1 MFQTNSM
8 LITLLLL
15 MSMLAGCIGDSEEF
29 DTSELDEQ
37 ISDLQESLDEQNNTT
52 AQKDA
57 QIQSLLA
64 LLEDANNTTAQ
75 KDAQIQSLLALL
87 EDANNTIGDLELQLN
102 ETNNL
107 ISLCDALAENQIYY
121 CHDVPPL
128 LSMSVSPSG
137 TVKVG
142 ENVHFDATGS
152 SDPNEDPLYF
162 IWVFGD
168 GDIASGMSAYHVYTS
183 QGTFKAKL
191 CVISTDFEICEERDV
206 IVAPA
211 DAVLP
216 TVSIIHYKDNDCTGE
231 EPPAGTYILAWICE
245 EEMETSDDTID
256 ATTTIQLDG
265 SDSSAGD
272 ANSYLTEFEWDL
284 DTYIDSDG
292 DGVTDNDVDQTGEN
306 AEWTN
311 VWPGEYEIRL
321 TVTDNQGFTDTRNMD
336 VFVNYRGAWAEFT
349 IDSNG
354 TSGPG
359 TVTFEYPVV
368 YQKQHSSQTHSIRYV
383 TIEAVY
389 PQEDD
394 DWAVGSG
401 QNRLDLYAYNGSQS
415 DSDTEEMINTTHL
428 TDEDMNCDDEDR
440 CTELTLRTTQ
450 FRNFNNGDFT
460 MLWTVDLVNEKFTD
474 ATVKSFAITLEYK

>member
-1 MFQTNSM
+1 M

-37 ISDLQESLDEQNNTT
+37 ISDLQESLDEQ
-52 AQKDA
+52 
-57 QIQSLLA
+57 
-64 LLEDANNTTAQ
+64 NNTTAQ

-211 DAVLP
+211 DA
-216 TVSIIHYKDNDCTGE
+216 SI
-231 EPPAGTYILAWICE
+231 
-245 EEMETSDDTID
+245 
-256 ATTTIQLDG
+256 
-265 SDSSAGD
+265 
-272 ANSYLTEFEWDL
+272 
-284 DTYIDSDG
+284 
-292 DGVTDNDVDQTGEN
+292 
-306 AEWTN
+306 
-311 VWPGEYEIRL
+311 
-321 TVTDNQGFTDTRNMD
+321 
-336 VFVNYRGAWAEFT
+336 
-349 IDSNG
+349 
-354 TSGPG
+354 
-359 TVTFEYPVV
+359 
-368 YQKQHSSQTHSIRYV
+368 
-383 TIEAVY
+383 
-389 PQEDD
+389 
-394 DWAVGSG
+394 
-401 QNRLDLYAYNGSQS
+401 
-415 DSDTEEMINTTHL
+415 
-428 TDEDMNCDDEDR
+428 
-440 CTELTLRTTQ
+440 LR
-450 FRNFNNGDFT
+450 
-460 MLWTVDLVNEKFTD
+460 
-474 ATVKSFAITLEYK
+474 